1 VTDVTDTGGSPGRG
15 RPKARPDEPP
25 AGPDG
30 PEVTPD
36 GPEASPDGPEASPET
51 PASPARLLPAR
62 ESAGKPAAHLAAI
75 ADLQAAYAAIPPG
88 SPVRLAKR
96 TSNLFRFTDGKGAH
110 RGAGYG
116 SGPGHG
122 DEAGEG
128 AAGYGGGAGHDGE
141 ADHRGGAVRGDGAGD
156 GGGDGHGGDVGHRG
170 GAVRGDGAGDGGGAG
185 HGGGAARGGE
195 VGHRSGAVRGD
206 GAGGGDGAGHR
217 RGIGYGSR
225 ASHRIRAG
233 HGSGAASRGLD
244 VSAFGRVLSV
254 DPRSRIAVTGGMT
267 TYEDLADATLRHDLM
282 PLVVPQLKTI
292 TIGGAVTGLGIESSS
307 LRSGMPHESVL
318 EMEIL
323 TGDGRVITAAPGGE
337 HDALYRGFPN
347 SYGTLG
353 YALSLTIELE
363 PVKPFVHLRHFRFGS
378 PEACM
383 DAVAAIAA
391 DGSYL
396 GHRADF
402 VDGTAFGLDEL
413 YLTVGSFSDV
423 APWRSDYTRE
433 RIYYQSI
440 RGPQED
446 FLTIRDYLW
455 RWDTDWFW
463 CSRPFG
469 VQRPVI
475 RRLWPRRY
483 RRSDV
488 YRKLVALDRRH
499 GLSAALNARR
509 GVPQHEDVIQD
520 VEIPVERGAEFLR
533 AFAAGVGMSP
543 VWMCPLR
550 LRGAGPGGGLPGPA
564 RGAGPGGRP
573 PGPPHGAGLGGGLPG
588 AARGAG
594 PGAWPP
600 GTRADPPWPLYP
612 LEPDRVYVNFG
623 FWGTVPLPPGKA
635 DGYHNRLVEETV
647 TGLGGHKGLYSTSCY
662 PEEEFWTL
670 YNGSAYAALKAEYD
684 PAGRLA
690 GLYEKCVRGR

>member
-1 VTDVTDTGGSPGRG
+1 VTDVTDTGGSRGRG
-15 RPKARPDEPP
+15 QPAASPDRPAASPEGPAASPEGPAASPDRPAASPEGP
-25 AGPDG
+25 AAS
-30 PEVTPD
+30 PE
-36 GPEASPDGPEASPET
+36 GPEASPDGPEAGPET
-51 PASPARLLPAR
+51 PVGRARLLPAP
-62 ESAGKPAAHLAAI
+62 ESAGKLAAHRAAI
-75 ADLQAAYAAIPPG
+75 VGLQAAYAAIPPG

-96 TSNLFRFTDGKGAH
+96 TSNLFRFADGKGKGAH
-110 RGAGYG
+110 SGARYG
-116 SGPGHG
+116 SGAGHG
-122 DEAGEG
+122 DEAG
-128 AAGYGGGAGHDGE
+128 GGGA
-141 ADHRGGAVRGDGAGD
+141 AGD
-156 GGGDGHGGDVGHRG
+156 GGGVGY
-170 GAVRGDGAGDGGGAG
+170 
-185 HGGGAARGGE
+185 GGAARGGE
-195 VGHRSGAVRGD
+195 VGRRG
-206 GAGGGDGAGHR
+206 GAGHR
-217 RGIGYGSR
+217 SGIGYGR
-225 ASHRIRAG
+225 RAG
-233 HGSGAASRGLD
+233 RGGGAASRGLD

-254 DPRSRIAVTGGMT
+254 DPRSRTAVTGGMT

-509 GVPQHEDVIQD
+509 GVPRHEDVIQD
-520 VEIPVERGAEFLR
+520 VEIPVQRGAEFLR

-550 LRGAGPGGGLPGPA
+550 LRGAGPGGRPPGA
-564 RGAGPGGRP
+564 LRGAGPGGRP
-573 PGPPHGAGLGGGLPG
+573 PGAP
-588 AARGAG
+588 RGAG
-594 PGAWPP
+594 PGGRPP
-600 GTRADPPWPLYP
+600 GTPRGAGPGGEPPGTPRADPPWPLYP